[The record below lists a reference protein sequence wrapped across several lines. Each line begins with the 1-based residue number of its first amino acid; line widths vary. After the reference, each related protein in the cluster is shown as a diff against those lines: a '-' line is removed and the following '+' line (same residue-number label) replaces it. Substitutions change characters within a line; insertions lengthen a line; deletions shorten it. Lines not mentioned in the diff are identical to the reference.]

1 MGAQAEDANGETLPF
16 PLTLID
22 QAQGTVATSAVCPAC
37 QQWLEPCSH
46 QLQAPAQPRNGRAC
60 IRHRS
65 APGLP
70 GHGSLPSGPPLPA
83 HPKTPSLFPFP
94 LTHTHLLPSLSLSVY
109 WGLLGPSSENRL
121 SFTPRPLQRQASQV
135 GSNQENVNHSECFR

>member
-60 IRHRS
+60 IRHLSASRPSRS
-65 APGLP
+65 R
-70 GHGSLPSGPPLPA
+70 LPSFRASPPCP
-83 HPKTPSLFPFP
+83 PQDTFP
-94 LTHTHLLPSLSLSVY
+94 LSLSSDPH
-109 WGLLGPSSENRL
+109 PSAAL
-121 SFTPRPLQRQASQV
+121 SFSLCLLEPPVTIIRKQTLLHPSTSSKTSVPGRVQPGKRKP
-135 GSNQENVNHSECFR
+135 F